1 METFDYTT
9 IIPLLSSVV
18 ELWNK
23 CVMCQK
29 LLQVRELH
37 SYIYIQVHI
46 AQYSYKEE
54 KVNRKEKRKN
64 KLVQQQEDKFCGEC
78 CFIFFSSFNSTR
90 DYRRLHRRVNID
102 FLFFRFSKLCILIF
116 YEILYYQKKTAF
128 FMQSEKNVCLELFW
142 KGICQQ
148 LSQLNI
154 HICWSPQSHFW

>member
-9 IIPLLSSVV
+9 IIPLLSSGRIM
-18 ELWNK
+18 EQ
-23 CVMCQK
+23 MCYVPK
-29 LLQVRELH
+29 ALTSEGIAF
-37 SYIYIQVHI
+37 IYIQVHI